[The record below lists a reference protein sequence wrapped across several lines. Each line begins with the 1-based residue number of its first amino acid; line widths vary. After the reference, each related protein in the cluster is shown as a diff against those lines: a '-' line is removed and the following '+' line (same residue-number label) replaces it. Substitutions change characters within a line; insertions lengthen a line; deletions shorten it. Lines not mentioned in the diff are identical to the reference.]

1 MEKREDKLHRKILE
15 EKAKFV
21 VTIDE
26 YNRAA
31 PEKLLSADTILA
43 SGSYAWPWV
52 WNEHGRSS
60 PILVMGAGVS
70 ADFK

>member
-1 MEKREDKLHRKILE
+1 MLMEKREDKLHRKILE

-43 SGSYAWPWV
+43 SGSYAWPWD
-52 WNEHGRSS
+52 GRHQSWS
-60 PILVMGAGVS
+60 WGVS